1 MSDEP
6 AGLDRLLDRCRQ
18 GDDVAWEILVGRTQ
32 GRVYAITLQ
41 YLRDREEARDVAQE
55 VFVKLYKNV
64 HRVAC
69 ASSDS
74 EASGTLLAWLLR
86 TARNASLDRLRRKK
100 ARRHDAQVPVD
111 DVHDLSDPAATPEEV
126 GLATARR
133 ALVHRALGELAPE
146 SREMILLKEIQQMKL
161 TEIAE
166 LLGLPVGTV
175 KSRSH
180 RARAELAR
188 VVESLDGG
196 FGRAAGGLG

>member
-1 MSDEP
+1 MSDAS

-18 GDDVAWEILVGRTQ
+18 GDDVAWEILVGQTQ

-64 HRVAC
+64 HRVAI
-69 ASSDS
+69 S
-74 EASGTLLAWLLR
+74 ELSGTLLAWLLR
-86 TARNASLDRLRRKK
+86 TARNASLDRLRRRK
-100 ARRHDAQVPVD
+100 ARRHHAQVPVD
-111 DVHDLSDPAATPEEV
+111 DARELSDPAATPEEV

-188 VVESLDGG
+188 VVESLDGQI
-196 FGRAAGGLG
+196 RDTVGGWA

>member
-6 AGLDRLLDRCRQ
+6 AGYDRLLHRCRQ

-32 GRVYAITLQ
+32 GRVFAVTLQ

-55 VFVKLYKNV
+55 VFVKLYRNV
-64 HRVAC
+64 HRVARG
-69 ASSDS
+69 
-74 EASGTLLAWLLR
+74 EVSGTLLAWLLR
-86 TARNASLDRLRRKK
+86 TARNASLDRLRRQK
-100 ARRHDAQVPVD
+100 ARRHHAQVPMENAR
-111 DVHDLSDPAATPEEV
+111 DLSDPAATPEEV
-126 GLATARR
+126 SLTGARQ

-180 RARAELAR
+180 RARLELAR
-188 VVESLDGG
+188 VVESLDGDL
-196 FGRAAGGLG
+196 RETAGGLG